1 MVAKTETLNI
11 EEKKIELQKINPKK
25 TFPNITE
32 KLVTAISNVR
42 DEPKWLLEK
51 RLAALKLFNEF
62 PMPDFKYGITVKMN
76 AVGLDYGKLDV
87 NLLLQKKNI
96 EIKDNELRINKKS
109 EEYAKQGIVILD
121 FYGALKQKKY
131 EELIKKYFM
140 TECVKA
146 KDKIVALHAA
156 LFSRGLLIYIPKD
169 KKINGTIEIDF
180 EVDNSLNFD
189 NILVIGEENSKATIV
204 ENIFAAN
211 NRDNNKEKI
220 GQKEYTN
227 NNNDKLGN
235 KEDNSNTNPLQ
246 YRSSVIEIIAN
257 PSSNLIFC
265 SVQNLNRETFNFS
278 YKTAVIE
285 KNAVFN
291 WVDAC
296 MGSKFSH
303 AEITS
308 LMKGAG
314 SKTNNWGMFLA
325 DKEQQFGIHANTIH
339 FTHNTISDMLTR
351 GIIADNAKTIYKG
364 LIHIQQPASQSNGY
378 QRADAILLSNRAEAD
393 VIPMLEID
401 NSDVRCTHGSTVGQI
416 DKEKL
421 FYLMCR
427 GMNEETARKELIRGF
442 YEQMLAKINIK
453 ELTGILRTII
463 YERLGIEQE
472 SIIYGQKD

>member
-1 MVAKTETLNI
+1 MIAKTETLNT
-11 EEKKIELQKINPKK
+11 ELKKTVPRK

-32 KLVTAISNVR
+32 DLIRDISKAR
-42 DEPKWLLEK
+42 DEPKWLLDK
-51 RLAALKLFNEF
+51 RLSALKLFNESA
-62 PMPDFKYGITVKMN
+62 MPDFKYGITVKMN
-76 AVGLDYGKLDV
+76 AVELDYNKLEVDS
-87 NLLLQKKNI
+87 LLQKKSI
-96 EIKDNELRINKKS
+96 EIEKKRL
-109 EEYAKQGIVILD
+109 EEYVKQGIIILD
-121 FYGALKQKKY
+121 FYEALKQKKY

-156 LFSRGLLIYIPKD
+156 LFSRGLLIYIPKG
-169 KKINGTIEIDF
+169 KQINGTVEIDF

-204 ENIFAAN
+204 ENIFAADN
-211 NRDNNKEKI
+211 KSKINNKEHANNKNI
-220 GQKEYTN
+220 DKDN
-227 NNNDKLGN
+227 NNNNNETHNL
-235 KEDNSNTNPLQ
+235 LQ
-246 YRSSVIEIIAN
+246 YRSSVVEIIAN

-278 YKTAVIE
+278 FKTAIIE
-285 KNAVFN
+285 KDAVFN

-303 AEITS
+303 AETTS

-314 SKTNNWGMFLA
+314 SRTNNWGMFLA

-351 GIIADNAKTIYKG
+351 GIIADKAKTIYQG
-364 LIHIQQPASQSNGY
+364 LIHIQQPAGQSNGY
-378 QRADAILLSNRAEAD
+378 QRADAILMSDTAEAD

-421 FYLMCR
+421 FYLMAR
-427 GMNEETARKELIRGF
+427 GMDEETARKELIRGF
-442 YEQMLAKINIK
+442 YEQMLARINIK
-453 ELTGILRTII
+453 ELTGILRAII

-472 SIIYGQKD
+472 SIINIDK

>member
-1 MVAKTETLNI
+1 MIAKTETINI
-11 EEKKIELQKINPKK
+11 EQKKIEPKK
-25 TFPNITE
+25 TFQNITE
-32 KLVTAISNVR
+32 ELVRTISKNR
-42 DEPKWLLEK
+42 NEPKWLLDK
-51 RLAALKLFNEF
+51 RLSALKLFNELA
-62 PMPDFKYGITVKMN
+62 MPDFKYGITVKMN
-76 AVGLDYGKLDV
+76 AIGLDYSKLDADS
-87 NLLLQKKNI
+87 LLQKKSI
-96 EIKDNELRINKKS
+96 EIENKKS
-109 EEYAKQGIVILD
+109 KEYAKQGILILD
-121 FYGALKQKKY
+121 FYEALKQKKY
-131 EELIKKYFM
+131 EDMIKRYFM

-146 KDKIVALHAA
+146 KDKITALHAA
-156 LFSRGLLIYIPKD
+156 LFSRGLLIYIPKG
-169 KKINGTIEIDF
+169 KLINGTVEIDF
-180 EVDNSLNFD
+180 KVDNSLNFD
-189 NILVIGEENSKATIV
+189 NILVIAEENSKATIV

-211 NRDNNKEKI
+211 SNNKDRRE
-220 GQKEYTN
+220 
-227 NNNDKLGN
+227 N
-235 KEDNSNTNPLQ
+235 KEDSYTNSLQ
-246 YRSSVIEIIAN
+246 YRSSVIEIFAN

-278 YKTAVIE
+278 FKTALIE
-285 KNAVFN
+285 KDAVFN

-303 AEITS
+303 AETTS
-308 LMKGAG
+308 LMKGSG

-351 GIIADNAKTIYKG
+351 GIIADNAKTIYQG

-378 QRADAILLSNRAEAD
+378 QRADAILMSDTAEAD

-427 GMNEETARKELIRGF
+427 GMNEKTAGKELIRGF
-442 YEQMLAKINIK
+442 YEQMLARINIK
-453 ELTGILRTII
+453 ELTGILRAII

-472 SIIYGQKD
+472 SIIYGEKNQ